1 MQLTQRI
8 IDAIKDGPSSE
19 FYDLLI
25 QYGRWACYLG
35 CSGYATGKQS
45 QTAWID
51 DDSALCLDAA
61 FGRLKKSFPAVWQIL
76 RMYYVQDMDE
86 LDIVSMLKLN
96 KKQRNKRQGV
106 RRGRNYYG
114 FDPAYA
120 DALLR
125 AGPPEILNIK
135 KRGDEIVFN
144 YLLELN
150 QDNKDKNEKL

>member
-8 IDAIKDGPSSE
+8 IDAIKNGLSGE

-86 LDIVSMLKLN
+86 LDIVTMLKRN
-96 KKQRNKRQGV
+96 KKQRNNRQGV
-106 RRGRNYYG
+106 ERGRRYYG

-120 DALLR
+120 DALSR
-125 AGPPEILNIK
+125 AGPSEILSIK
-135 KRGDEIVFN
+135 KRGEEIVFN

>member
-1 MQLTQRI
+1 M
-8 IDAIKDGPSSE
+8 
-19 FYDLLI
+19 
-25 QYGRWACYLG
+25 
-35 CSGYATGKQS
+35 
-45 QTAWID
+45 
-51 DDSALCLDAA
+51 CLDAA

-86 LDIVSMLKLN
+86 LDIVSMLKRN